1 MLLLNVSSQRE
12 GVPDEFLSTALD
24 LTDVN
29 LLLLEDAS
37 MIFSI
42 YVLRQAVLSL
52 NVSDELRPE
61 LELLLAH
68 LAAKNASVQP
78 LNLLS
83 LKSTH
88 ELLLVV
94 IQAHFVALGD
104 MLVEGEV
111 VTQNTVIRSR
121 LLG

>member
-12 GVPDEFLSTALD
+12 SVPDELLSTALD
-24 LTDVN
+24 LTYVN
-29 LLLLEDAS
+29 LLLLKDAS
-37 MIFSI
+37 MILSI
-42 YVLRQAVLSL
+42 DVLRQAVLSL

-104 MLVEGEV
+104 MLVEREV
-111 VTQNTVIRSR
+111 VAQNTATRNR